1 MKIKQLLTNLKRK
14 IEELDCKARIMDK
27 VTNYSTNPFAFNSQ
41 KTYVWI
47 EKPDKQRSKAT

>member
-47 EKPDKQRSKAT
+47 EKPDKHNS